1 MSRYSSPDSKKGQ
14 GISITTIVIAVLALI
29 VLVVL
34 VMIFTGQIGKFGKG
48 VEAQK
53 AGCVDLG
60 GQWLPEGSPCAEQ
73 IFIITNPDDRAAHR
87 SDLCCKTPTVK
98 K

>member
-1 MSRYSSPDSKKGQ
+1 MHRTPHSPFKKGQ
-14 GISITTIVIAVLALI
+14 GISITTIIIAVLGLI

-34 VMIFTGQIGKFGKG
+34 VLIFTGQIGKFGKG
-48 VEAQK
+48 VDSQK

-60 GQWLPEGSPCAEQ
+60 GVWQTSDVACADQ
-73 IFIITNPDDRAAHR
+73 VFIITDSDDRAAHR
-87 SDLCCKTPTVK
+87 SEICCKKQAVK